1 MENVYAELDDAR
13 AEVEKLKAE
22 CRLKAQLF
30 EGLKQD
36 RAQEFLKFQ
45 ESRKRV
51 EEQAREL
58 DLKSEEI
65 DELKKVLEDLK
76 SGLSEKETQVTRLI
90 SENTRI
96 QASSAD
102 RLVELE
108 ESNRELVLALDELRV
123 RNESLEQNACASS
136 KEILS
141 LRAFLLA
148 AEKKC
153 SEAEEK
159 VQHGTL
165 LKGRDGVILQLEEEN
180 IRMQDK
186 IKWRNEQFKH
196 LEEAHDKLQ
205 VEFRLCKE
213 EWDKERSALLEEMS
227 SLQVRLDSQTRSVER
242 LQSRLEMCNH
252 ALAHEESKRKLLEAE
267 ISEFKTSFENVYSQ
281 CEEKKSE
288 IQQLI
293 ILRNDEIAQLR
304 NSLGEKEMV
313 VRELDHKIVQLEQD
327 NKELGDL
334 LKEFR
339 EAQINNGGANS
350 LTSKLRNK
358 LRRLEDVHKSC
369 ASILKSKES
378 QWGDQLK
385 KMEADIVT
393 YKSVLTNKEQE
404 IWKLQMELENCYCT
418 VEENRMGLLIF
429 KSELVE
435 TYSKSFSADSEK
447 ASFGVKESE
456 NRILIST
463 EQLKVKDNSL
473 KSMAVQHSLL
483 VEELEQY
490 KKKLEES
497 SEGELMLEQLMQ
509 MEYTLQYERS
519 VAFEALERL
528 EIEITC
534 KSDEISRLDCEV
546 QDWKSAAQ
554 TLKVSYEEI
563 QGTSKEM
570 KTSLESKM
578 ENERALKQANENLL
592 CYVKDLEGKI
602 EDLLLQIGLLERCS
616 TDKMKEVERCK
627 QEKEGLIQ
635 IVGDKE
641 CCIKDLQKE
650 IAIAYLK
657 QESTENEFKV
667 AIHAQLE
674 AEQTLKQ
681 EKEILLKIK
690 EEKERTIEHFQELAT
705 TSEQDLL
712 DVLSFSFSN
721 QVENWVEVSLLRDA
735 LKNAEYLAMLE
746 IEEKNTRIV
755 KLEEAFFHLKQ
766 EAEQDLLDVLSFSLS
781 NQVENWVEVSLLRD
795 ALKNGE
801 YMVMLEIEEK
811 NTRIVK
817 LEEAFFHLKQ
827 EAEQLRASMEA
838 RKFENEKLMDKQQT
852 MECVITELKFENGNL
867 LQDIMKLSTNREDM
881 LAHFEDILGKI
892 GELSCGDMQ
901 LVEMLGIVLNTSE
914 DENETTMRLVDCDK
928 SHQSARDGTNGL
940 HITPTLRKTEEIFDG
955 RSPLREVNNLDHKR
969 IL

>member
-1 MENVYAELDDAR
+1 MNSEATLFGLLSEELTLAQRQGDKGMENVYAELDDAR
-13 AEVEKLKAE
+13 TEVEKLKAE
-22 CRLKAQLF
+22 CRLKAQQF

-65 DELKKVLEDLK
+65 HELKKVLEELN
-76 SGLSEKETQVTRLI
+76 SSLHEKEAHVARLS
-90 SENTRI
+90 SENKRI
-96 QASSAD
+96 QASSVD
-102 RLVELE
+102 RLVKLE

-123 RNESLEQNACASS
+123 RNESLEQNACANS

-159 VQHGTL
+159 VQHGAM

-180 IRMQDK
+180 IIMQDK

-196 LEEAHDKLQ
+196 LEEAHEKLQ

-213 EWDKERSALLEEMS
+213 EWEKERSGLLEEMS
-227 SLQVRLDSQTRSVER
+227 SLQVRLDSQTRNVEG

-267 ISEFKTSFENVYSQ
+267 ISECKTSFEHVYTQ
-281 CEEKKSE
+281 CEENNSE
-288 IQQLI
+288 IQQLT

-313 VRELDHKIVQLEQD
+313 VRELDHKIVQLEHD

-334 LKEFR
+334 LKELR

-378 QWGDQLK
+378 QWSDQLT
-385 KMEADIVT
+385 KMEADIAT

-404 IWKLQMELENCYCT
+404 IRKLQMELENCYCT
-418 VEENRMGLLIF
+418 VEENHMGLLIF

-435 TYSKSFSADSEK
+435 AYSKSFRADSEK
-447 ASFGVKESE
+447 ATFGDKGNE

-463 EQLKVKDNSL
+463 EQLKVEDNSP
-473 KSMAVQHSLL
+473 KSMALQHSRL

-497 SEGELMLEQLMQ
+497 SEGELMLLEQLMQ
-509 MEYTLQYERS
+509 MEYTLHYERS
-519 VAFEALERL
+519 AAFEALEKL
-528 EIEITC
+528 ELEITC
-534 KSDEISRLDCEV
+534 KNDEISRLDNEV
-546 QDWKSAAQ
+546 QDRESATA
-554 TLKVSYEEI
+554 TLKVSCEEI
-563 QGTSKEM
+563 QGTIKEM
-570 KTSLESKM
+570 ETSLESKM
-578 ENERALKQANENLL
+578 ENEQALKQANENLL
-592 CYVKDLEGKI
+592 CIVKDQERKT
-602 EDLLLQIGLLERCS
+602 EDLLLQIGLLESCNAKKTKEVES
-616 TDKMKEVERCK
+616 CNAEKMKEVERCN
-627 QEKEGLIQ
+627 QEKKGLIQ
-635 IVGDKE
+635 IVEDKE

-650 IAIAYLK
+650 IDIAYLK
-657 QESTENEFKV
+657 QESTENRLKV

-681 EKEILLKIK
+681 EKEIFLKIK
-690 EEKERTIEHFQELAT
+690 DEKERTIEHFQELAT

-712 DVLSFSFSN
+712 DALSFSFSK

-735 LKNAEYLAMLE
+735 LKNAEYLAMLQ
-746 IEEKNTRIV
+746 IEEKNIRIV
-755 KLEEAFFHLKQ
+755 KLEEAFFHLQ
-766 EAEQDLLDVLSFSLS
+766 
-781 NQVENWVEVSLLRD
+781 
-795 ALKNGE
+795 
-801 YMVMLEIEEK
+801 
-811 NTRIVK
+811 
-817 LEEAFFHLKQ
+817 Q
-827 EAEQLRASMEA
+827 EAEQLRASMDA
-838 RKFENEKLMDKQQT
+838 RKFENEKLTDKQQT
-852 MECVITELKFENGNL
+852 MECVIAELKLENGNL
-867 LQDIMKLSTNREDM
+867 LQEIMNLSTNREDM
-881 LAHFEDILGKI
+881 LAHFEDIFGKI
-892 GELSCGDMQ
+892 GEFSSRDTQ
-901 LVEMLGIVLNTSE
+901 LGEMLGNVLNTSE
-914 DENETTMRLVDCDK
+914 DENETAMGSVVCDK
-928 SHQSARDGTNGL
+928 SHESARDGTNGL
-940 HITPTLRKTEEIFDG
+940 HITPTTKKPEENFDG
-955 RSPLREVNNLDHKR
+955 RSPLREVNSLHM
-969 IL
+969 

>member
-1 MENVYAELDDAR
+1 MENAYAELEDAR

-22 CRLKAQLF
+22 CRMKAQLF

-45 ESRKRV
+45 ETRKRV
-51 EEQAREL
+51 EEQARDL

-65 DELKKVLEDLK
+65 HELKKVLEDLK
-76 SGLSEKETQVTRLI
+76 SSLSEKETHVASLI
-90 SENTRI
+90 SENKRI

-102 RLVELE
+102 RLVKLE
-108 ESNRELVLALDELRV
+108 ESNRELVLALGELRV
-123 RNESLEQNACASS
+123 RNESLEQSACASS

-159 VQHGTL
+159 VRHGAL

-180 IRMQDK
+180 IKMQDK

-196 LEEAHDKLQ
+196 LEEAHEKVQ

-213 EWDKERSALLEEMS
+213 EWEKERSVLLEEMS
-227 SLQVRLDSQTRSVER
+227 SLQVRLDSQTRSVEG

-288 IQQLI
+288 IQQLT
-293 ILRNDEIAQLR
+293 ILRNDEIARLR

-313 VRELDHKIVQLEQD
+313 MRELDHKIVQLEQD

-334 LKEFR
+334 LKELR
-339 EAQINNGGANS
+339 EAQINNGNANS

-378 QWGDQLK
+378 QWGDQLT
-385 KMEADIVT
+385 KMEADIAT
-393 YKSVLTNKEQE
+393 CKSVLTNKEQE

-435 TYSKSFSADSEK
+435 AYSKSFSADSEK
-447 ASFGVKESE
+447 TSFGVKESE
-456 NRILIST
+456 NRILVST
-463 EQLKVKDNSL
+463 EQSKVKDNSL
-473 KSMAVQHSLL
+473 KCMALQNSLL

-497 SEGELMLEQLMQ
+497 YECELMLLEQILQ

-519 VAFEALERL
+519 VAYEALERL
-528 EIEITC
+528 EVEITC
-534 KSDEISRLDCEV
+534 KNDEISRLDCEV
-546 QDWKSAAQ
+546 QDWKSAAE

-570 KTSLESKM
+570 ETSLESKL
-578 ENERALKQANENLL
+578 ENERVLKQANKNLL
-592 CYVKDLEGKI
+592 CIVKDLEGKT
-602 EDLLLQIGLLERCS
+602 EDLLLQIGLLERCNA
-616 TDKMKEVERCK
+616 DKMKEVGKWK
-627 QEKEGLIQ
+627 QEKDGLIQ
-635 IVGDKE
+635 IVEDKE

-657 QESTENEFKV
+657 QESTENGFKV
-667 AIHAQLE
+667 AIQAQLE
-674 AEQTLKQ
+674 TEQALRQ

-712 DVLSFSFSN
+712 DVLSFSFSK
-721 QVENWVEVSLLRDA
+721 QVENWVEVSLLTDA
-735 LKNAEYLAMLE
+735 LKNAEHLA
-746 IEEKNTRIV
+746 
-755 KLEEAFFHLKQ
+755 
-766 EAEQDLLDVLSFSLS
+766 
-781 NQVENWVEVSLLRD
+781 
-795 ALKNGE
+795 
-801 YMVMLEIEEK
+801 MLEIEEK

-827 EAEQLRASMEA
+827 EAEQLRASTEA

-867 LQDIMKLSTNREDM
+867 LQEIMKLSTNREDM
-881 LAHFEDILGKI
+881 LAHFEEISGKI
-892 GELSCGDMQ
+892 VELSCGDMQ
-901 LVEMLGIVLNTSE
+901 LMERLEMVQMGSV
-914 DENETTMRLVDCDK
+914 VCDK
-928 SHQSARDGTNGL
+928 SHESARDGTNGL
-940 HITPTLRKTEEIFDG
+940 HVTPTTKKTEEIFDG
-955 RSPLREVNNLDHKR
+955 RSPLREVNSLHM
-969 IL
+969 

>member
-1 MENVYAELDDAR
+1 VLYYISSELKFVSEGREIGMENAYAELEDAR

-22 CRLKAQLF
+22 CRMKAQLF

-45 ESRKRV
+45 ETRKRV
-51 EEQAREL
+51 EEQARDL

-65 DELKKVLEDLK
+65 HELKKVLEDLK
-76 SGLSEKETQVTRLI
+76 SSLSEKETHVASLI
-90 SENTRI
+90 SENKRI

-102 RLVELE
+102 RLVKLE
-108 ESNRELVLALDELRV
+108 ESNRELVLALGELRV
-123 RNESLEQNACASS
+123 RNESLEQSACASS

-159 VQHGTL
+159 VRHGAL

-180 IRMQDK
+180 IKMQDK

-196 LEEAHDKLQ
+196 LEEAHEKVQ

-213 EWDKERSALLEEMS
+213 EWEKERSVLLEEMS
-227 SLQVRLDSQTRSVER
+227 SLQVRLDSQTRSVEG

-288 IQQLI
+288 IQQLT
-293 ILRNDEIAQLR
+293 ILRNDEIARLR

-313 VRELDHKIVQLEQD
+313 MRELDHKIVQLEQD

-334 LKEFR
+334 LKELR
-339 EAQINNGGANS
+339 EAQINNGNANS

-378 QWGDQLK
+378 QWGDQLT
-385 KMEADIVT
+385 KMEADIAT
-393 YKSVLTNKEQE
+393 CKSVLTNKEQE

-435 TYSKSFSADSEK
+435 AYSKSFSADSEK
-447 ASFGVKESE
+447 TSFGVKESE
-456 NRILIST
+456 NRILVST
-463 EQLKVKDNSL
+463 EQSKVKDNSL
-473 KSMAVQHSLL
+473 KCMALQNSLL

-497 SEGELMLEQLMQ
+497 YECELMLLEQILQ

-519 VAFEALERL
+519 VAYEALERL
-528 EIEITC
+528 EVEITC
-534 KSDEISRLDCEV
+534 KNDEISRLDCEV
-546 QDWKSAAQ
+546 QDWKSAAE

-570 KTSLESKM
+570 ETSLESKL
-578 ENERALKQANENLL
+578 ENERVLKQANKNLL
-592 CYVKDLEGKI
+592 CIVKDLEGKT
-602 EDLLLQIGLLERCS
+602 EDLLLQIGLLERCNA
-616 TDKMKEVERCK
+616 DKMKEVGKWK
-627 QEKEGLIQ
+627 QEKDGLIQ
-635 IVGDKE
+635 IVEDKE

-657 QESTENEFKV
+657 QESTENGFKV
-667 AIHAQLE
+667 AIQAQLE
-674 AEQTLKQ
+674 TEQALRQ

-712 DVLSFSFSN
+712 DVLSFSFSK
-721 QVENWVEVSLLRDA
+721 QVENWVEVSLLTDA
-735 LKNAEYLAMLE
+735 LKNAEHLA
-746 IEEKNTRIV
+746 
-755 KLEEAFFHLKQ
+755 
-766 EAEQDLLDVLSFSLS
+766 
-781 NQVENWVEVSLLRD
+781 
-795 ALKNGE
+795 
-801 YMVMLEIEEK
+801 MLEIEEK

-827 EAEQLRASMEA
+827 EAEQLRASTEA

-867 LQDIMKLSTNREDM
+867 LQEIMKLSTNREDM
-881 LAHFEDILGKI
+881 LAHFEEISGKI
-892 GELSCGDMQ
+892 VELSCGDMQ
-901 LVEMLGIVLNTSE
+901 LMERLEMVQMGSV
-914 DENETTMRLVDCDK
+914 VCDK
-928 SHQSARDGTNGL
+928 SHESARDGTNGL
-940 HITPTLRKTEEIFDG
+940 HVTPTTKKTEEIFDG
-955 RSPLREVNNLDHKR
+955 RSPLREVNSLHM
-969 IL
+969 

>member
-1 MENVYAELDDAR
+1 VSEGREIGMENAYAELEDAR

-22 CRLKAQLF
+22 CRMKAQLF

-45 ESRKRV
+45 ETRKRV
-51 EEQAREL
+51 EEQARDL

-65 DELKKVLEDLK
+65 HELKKVLEDLK
-76 SGLSEKETQVTRLI
+76 SSLSEKETHVASLI
-90 SENTRI
+90 SENKRI

-102 RLVELE
+102 RLVKLE
-108 ESNRELVLALDELRV
+108 ESNRELVLALGELRV
-123 RNESLEQNACASS
+123 RNESLEQSACASS

-159 VQHGTL
+159 VRHGAL

-180 IRMQDK
+180 IKMQDK

-196 LEEAHDKLQ
+196 LEEAHEKVQ

-213 EWDKERSALLEEMS
+213 EWEKERSVLLEEMS
-227 SLQVRLDSQTRSVER
+227 SLQVRLDSQTRSVEG

-288 IQQLI
+288 IQQLT
-293 ILRNDEIAQLR
+293 ILRNDEIARLR

-313 VRELDHKIVQLEQD
+313 MRELDHKIVQLEQD

-334 LKEFR
+334 LKELR
-339 EAQINNGGANS
+339 EAQINNGNANS

-378 QWGDQLK
+378 QWGDQLT
-385 KMEADIVT
+385 KMEADIAT
-393 YKSVLTNKEQE
+393 CKSVLTNKEQE

-435 TYSKSFSADSEK
+435 AYSKSFSADSEK
-447 ASFGVKESE
+447 TSFGVKESE
-456 NRILIST
+456 NRILVST
-463 EQLKVKDNSL
+463 EQSKVKDNSL
-473 KSMAVQHSLL
+473 KCMALQNSLL

-497 SEGELMLEQLMQ
+497 YECELMLLEQILQ

-519 VAFEALERL
+519 VAYEALERL
-528 EIEITC
+528 EVEITC
-534 KSDEISRLDCEV
+534 KNDEISRLDCEV
-546 QDWKSAAQ
+546 QDWKSAAE

-570 KTSLESKM
+570 ETSLESKL
-578 ENERALKQANENLL
+578 ENERVLKQANKNLL
-592 CYVKDLEGKI
+592 CIVKDLEGKT
-602 EDLLLQIGLLERCS
+602 EDLLLQIGLLERCNA
-616 TDKMKEVERCK
+616 DKMKEVGKWK
-627 QEKEGLIQ
+627 QEKDGLIQ
-635 IVGDKE
+635 IVEDKE

-657 QESTENEFKV
+657 QESTENGFKV
-667 AIHAQLE
+667 AIQAQLE
-674 AEQTLKQ
+674 TEQALRQ

-712 DVLSFSFSN
+712 DVLSFSFSK
-721 QVENWVEVSLLRDA
+721 QVENWVEVSLLTDA
-735 LKNAEYLAMLE
+735 LKNAEHLA
-746 IEEKNTRIV
+746 
-755 KLEEAFFHLKQ
+755 
-766 EAEQDLLDVLSFSLS
+766 
-781 NQVENWVEVSLLRD
+781 
-795 ALKNGE
+795 
-801 YMVMLEIEEK
+801 MLEIEEK

-827 EAEQLRASMEA
+827 EAEQLRASTEA

-867 LQDIMKLSTNREDM
+867 LQEIMKLSTNREDM
-881 LAHFEDILGKI
+881 LAHFEEISGKI
-892 GELSCGDMQ
+892 VELSCGDMQ
-901 LVEMLGIVLNTSE
+901 LMERLEMVQMGSV
-914 DENETTMRLVDCDK
+914 VCDK
-928 SHQSARDGTNGL
+928 SHESARDGTNGL
-940 HITPTLRKTEEIFDG
+940 HVTPTTKKTEEIFDG
-955 RSPLREVNNLDHKR
+955 RSPLREVNSLHM
-969 IL
+969 

>member
-22 CRLKAQLF
+22 CRLKAQIF

-65 DELKKVLEDLK
+65 HELKKVLEELK
-76 SGLSEKETQVTRLI
+76 SSLHEKEAHVERLS
-90 SENTRI
+90 SENKRI
-96 QASSAD
+96 QTSSAD
-102 RLVELE
+102 RLVKLE
-108 ESNRELVLALDELRV
+108 ESNRELVLALDELRL

-136 KEILS
+136 QEILS

-159 VQHGTL
+159 VQHGIM

-196 LEEAHDKLQ
+196 LEEAHEKLQ

-213 EWDKERSALLEEMS
+213 EWEKERTALLEEMS
-227 SLQVRLDSQTRSVER
+227 SLQVRLDSQTRNVEG

-267 ISEFKTSFENVYSQ
+267 ISEFKTSFENVYAQ
-281 CEEKKSE
+281 CEKKNSE
-288 IQQLI
+288 IQQLS

-313 VRELDHKIVQLEQD
+313 VRELDHKIVQLEHD

-334 LKEFR
+334 LKELR

-369 ASILKSKES
+369 ASILRSKES
-378 QWGDQLK
+378 QWSDQLT
-385 KMEADIVT
+385 KMEADIAT

-404 IWKLQMELENCYCT
+404 IWSLQVELENCYCT

-435 TYSKSFSADSEK
+435 AYSKSFSADSEK
-447 ASFGVKESE
+447 ASFDVKGNE
-456 NRILIST
+456 NRILISI
-463 EQLKVKDNSL
+463 EQLKVEDNPP
-473 KSMAVQHSLL
+473 KSMALQHSRL
-483 VEELEQY
+483 VEELEQN

-497 SEGELMLEQLMQ
+497 SEGEVMLLEQLMQ
-509 MEYTLQYERS
+509 MEYTQQYERS
-519 VAFEALERL
+519 AAFEALERL
-528 EIEITC
+528 ELEITC
-534 KSDEISRLDCEV
+534 KNDEISRLHYEV
-546 QDWKSAAQ
+546 QDWKSATA

-563 QGTSKEM
+563 QGTIKVME
-570 KTSLESKM
+570 TSLESKV
-578 ENERALKQANENLL
+578 ENEEALKQANENLL
-592 CYVKDLEGKI
+592 CIVKDQERKT
-602 EDLLLQIGLLERCS
+602 EDLLLQIGLLESCNAE
-616 TDKMKEVERCK
+616 KMKEVERCK

-635 IVGDKE
+635 IVEDKE

-650 IAIAYLK
+650 IDIAYLK
-657 QESTENEFKV
+657 QESTENRLKV
-667 AIHAQLE
+667 AIHAQQE

-681 EKEILLKIK
+681 EKEIFLKIK
-690 EEKERTIEHFQELAT
+690 DEKERTIEHFQELAT

-712 DVLSFSFSN
+712 DALSFSFSK

-746 IEEKNTRIV
+746 IEEKNSRIV
-755 KLEEAFFHLKQ
+755 KLEDAF
-766 EAEQDLLDVLSFSLS
+766 S
-781 NQVENWVEVSLLRD
+781 
-795 ALKNGE
+795 
-801 YMVMLEIEEK
+801 
-811 NTRIVK
+811 
-817 LEEAFFHLKQ
+817 HLKQ

-852 MECVITELKFENGNL
+852 MECVIAELKLQNGNL
-867 LQDIMKLSTNREDM
+867 LQEIINLSKNGEDM
-881 LAHFEDILGKI
+881 LAHFEDIFGKI
-892 GELSCGDMQ
+892 GELSCWDTQ
-901 LVEMLGIVLNTSE
+901 LVEMLGNVLNTSE
-914 DENETTMRLVDCDK
+914 DENETAMGSVVCDK
-928 SHQSARDGTNGL
+928 SHESARDGTNGL
-940 HITPTLRKTEEIFDG
+940 HITPTTKKTEEIFDG
-955 RSPLREVNNLDHKR
+955 RSPLREVNSLHM
-969 IL
+969 

>member
-1 MENVYAELDDAR
+1 MSEGREIGMENAYAELEDAR

-22 CRLKAQLF
+22 CRMKAQLF

-45 ESRKRV
+45 ETRKRV
-51 EEQAREL
+51 EEQARDL

-65 DELKKVLEDLK
+65 HELKKVLEDLK
-76 SGLSEKETQVTRLI
+76 SSLSEKETHVASLI
-90 SENTRI
+90 SENKRI

-102 RLVELE
+102 RLVKLE
-108 ESNRELVLALDELRV
+108 ESNRELVLALGELRV
-123 RNESLEQNACASS
+123 RNESLEQSACASS

-159 VQHGTL
+159 VRHGAL

-180 IRMQDK
+180 IKMQDK

-196 LEEAHDKLQ
+196 LEEAHEKVQ

-213 EWDKERSALLEEMS
+213 EWEKERSVLLEEMS
-227 SLQVRLDSQTRSVER
+227 SLQVRLDSQTRSVEG

-288 IQQLI
+288 IQQLT
-293 ILRNDEIAQLR
+293 ILRNDEIARLR

-313 VRELDHKIVQLEQD
+313 MRELDHKIVQLEQD

-334 LKEFR
+334 LKELR
-339 EAQINNGGANS
+339 EAQINNGNANS

-378 QWGDQLK
+378 QWGDQLT
-385 KMEADIVT
+385 KMEADIAT
-393 YKSVLTNKEQE
+393 CKSVLTNKEQE

-435 TYSKSFSADSEK
+435 AYSKSFSADSEK
-447 ASFGVKESE
+447 TSFGVKESE
-456 NRILIST
+456 NRILVST
-463 EQLKVKDNSL
+463 EQSKVKDNSL
-473 KSMAVQHSLL
+473 KCMALQNSLL

-497 SEGELMLEQLMQ
+497 YECELMLLEQILQ

-519 VAFEALERL
+519 VAYEALERL
-528 EIEITC
+528 EVEITC
-534 KSDEISRLDCEV
+534 KNDEISRLDCEV
-546 QDWKSAAQ
+546 QDWKSAAE

-570 KTSLESKM
+570 ETSLESKL
-578 ENERALKQANENLL
+578 ENERVLKQANKNLL
-592 CYVKDLEGKI
+592 CIVKDLEGKT
-602 EDLLLQIGLLERCS
+602 EDLLLQIGLLERCNA
-616 TDKMKEVERCK
+616 DKMKEVGKWK
-627 QEKEGLIQ
+627 QEKDGLIQ
-635 IVGDKE
+635 IVEDKE

-657 QESTENEFKV
+657 QESTENGFKV
-667 AIHAQLE
+667 AIQAQLE
-674 AEQTLKQ
+674 TEQALRQ

-712 DVLSFSFSN
+712 DVLSFSFSK
-721 QVENWVEVSLLRDA
+721 QVENWVEVSLLTDA
-735 LKNAEYLAMLE
+735 LKNAEHLA
-746 IEEKNTRIV
+746 
-755 KLEEAFFHLKQ
+755 
-766 EAEQDLLDVLSFSLS
+766 
-781 NQVENWVEVSLLRD
+781 
-795 ALKNGE
+795 
-801 YMVMLEIEEK
+801 MLEIEEK

-827 EAEQLRASMEA
+827 EAEQLRASTEA

-867 LQDIMKLSTNREDM
+867 LQEIMKLSTNREDM
-881 LAHFEDILGKI
+881 LAHFEEISGKI
-892 GELSCGDMQ
+892 VELSCGDMQ
-901 LVEMLGIVLNTSE
+901 LMERLEMVQMGSV
-914 DENETTMRLVDCDK
+914 VCDK
-928 SHQSARDGTNGL
+928 SHESARDGTNGL
-940 HITPTLRKTEEIFDG
+940 HVTPTTKKTEEIFDG
-955 RSPLREVNNLDHKR
+955 RSPLREVNSLHM
-969 IL
+969 